1 MPRQRT
7 RLSDKDFKLLKKE
20 GMEILGESGRLF
32 PTFGNHIEDYIKF
45 DVYDLADTYI
55 KSGISEDFENDG
67 HNINLKPGNDLRKV
81 GFVRGDYKVKYFF
94 YRRLAG
100 ADEVVLTKTVG
111 DKSGIV
117 HSGDPKL
124 TGVPMGDFYVDG
136 DGKVFQ
142 GNEPPADGSP
152 PSELDVKE
160 YKFLID
166 EISADKK
173 EVRLSTLSIN
183 LDKYKDEFYSLYN
196 PVEVYRPLTG
206 VQGELSFGLFTNML
220 AGLTFNNGQAMFP
233 EPYKA
238 EFQFKTIADKDPGFN
253 QRMLNG
259 TLQVE
264 RAFITGYKTEP
275 ETSENSNWILEQPL
289 PELVLRLI
297 TPPTD
302 EVPAAIFRVEQP
314 DGAPAPS
321 GNGFS
326 YYWDFDDGNTEMS
339 GPVTS
344 HVFDDGGS
352 GNVTAV
358 VNTPNFVK
366 VLELG
371 DELQVADQ
379 VSALEDAIA
388 EQQQAMTDAMTDIIG
403 SGANILPN
411 ADFTEFVRF
420 DEDSVLDTTQG
431 DPSVVG
437 GWNPNDAEIGDIVY
451 QTDNSNAGDWPN
463 GILKNWY
470 LWADTNNG
478 GQRPIVTL
486 TNGFEDRGGVQVLR
500 RTNRGLH
507 PGNLYTSPDADPG
520 PNRQHNLGTSVGKT
534 FNVSFRF
541 RASQGT
547 DKIALQIRDTNRR
560 RAWAQFSPYLYYWS
574 ESFSFV
580 STDYNH
586 MEWYEYT
593 TEFTTEYNTHIV
605 TADADEP
612 GTSNIGKMVGGASFQ
627 FVAGTPTNDSD
638 VGSWF
643 EISDLKI
650 YQKPGTD
657 AESGTVILPTHN
669 IQFNAQSGGT
679 VSTPTGNYEHNS
691 LLEISATPASGHEFV
706 QWNDTSGANQFTD
719 IESATTFVN
728 VLHEAT
734 ISAQF
739 MTSGGVPNRTVTLS
753 GTIQYGSTGQYRFN
767 IDGANN
773 LSTKTVPQGTQV
785 TIEAVWNSSDPNTE
799 FIAWN
804 DGNEEQIRTITL
816 NNNMNLSATF
826 GITV

>member
-20 GMEILGESGRLF
+20 GMEILGASGQLF
-32 PTFGNHIEDYIKF
+32 PSFGNHIEDYIKF
-45 DVYDLADTYI
+45 DVYDLTDTYI

-124 TGVPMGDFYVDG
+124 TGGEMGAFYVDD

-142 GNEPPADGSP
+142 GEKPPVDGSE

-206 VQGELSFGLFTNML
+206 VQGDLSFGLFTNML
-220 AGLTFNNGQAMFP
+220 AGLTFNNGQAIFP
-233 EPYKA
+233 EPFKA
-238 EFQFKTIADKDPGFN
+238 EFQFKTRADKDPGFN

-420 DEDSVLDTTQG
+420 DEDSVE
-431 DPSVVG
+431 VA

-470 LWADTNNG
+470 LWADTDNG
-478 GQRPIVTL
+478 GQRPIITL
-486 TNGFEDRGGVQVLR
+486 TNGFEDKGGVQILR

-507 PGNLYTSPDADPG
+507 PGGLYTSPDAMPV
-520 PNRQHNLGTSVGKT
+520 PNRQHNLGTAVGKT
-534 FNVSFRF
+534 FIASLRF
-541 RASQGT
+541 RASQGV
-547 DKIALQIRDTNRR
+547 DKFWIGIRDTNSR
-560 RAWAQFSPYLYYWS
+560 RAWDQFSPYLYYS
-574 ESFSFV
+574 SNTINYISD
-580 STDYNH
+580 SSPYNH
-586 MEWYEYT
+586 MEWYEIT
-593 TEFTTEYNTHIV
+593 TEFTTEYNTNV
-605 TADADEP
+605 TSD
-612 GTSNIGKMVGGASFQ
+612 GKIVGGAAFQ
-627 FVAGTPTNDSD
+627 FVVGNGTDNGDI
-638 VGSWF
+638 GSWF

-679 VSTPTGNYEHNS
+679 ISTSTGNYEHNS
-691 LLEISATPASGHEFV
+691 LLEISATPASGYEFV
-706 QWNDTSGANQFTD
+706 QWNDTSGTNQFTD

-753 GTIQYGSTGQYRFN
+753 GTILYGSTGQYRFN

-785 TIEAVWNSSDPNTE
+785 TIEAVWNSSDTNTE
-799 FIAWN
+799 FISWN

-826 GITV
+826 GIAE

>member
-20 GMEILGESGRLF
+20 GMGILGESGHLF
-32 PTFGNHIEDYIKF
+32 PTFGNYIEDYIKF

-111 DKSGIV
+111 DESGIV

-124 TGVPMGDFYVDG
+124 TGVPMGDFYVDD

-142 GNEPPADGSP
+142 GNGPPADGSE

-160 YKFLID
+160 YKFFID

-196 PVEVYRPLTG
+196 PIEIYRPLTG
-206 VQGELSFGLFTNML
+206 TEGTFDFDIFSDMLSGI
-220 AGLTFNNGQAMFP
+220 TFNNGQAMFP
-233 EPYKA
+233 EPYKS
-238 EFQFKTIADKDPGFN
+238 EFQFKTKSDKDPGFSA
-253 QRMLNG
+253 RMMNG

-275 ETSENSNWILEQPL
+275 ETSENPNWILEQAL

-297 TPPTD
+297 TLATD
-302 EVPAAIFRVEQP
+302 EVPATVLRVEEP
-314 DGAPAPS
+314 DGFPAPS
-321 GNGFS
+321 GTGFS

-339 GPVTS
+339 GPETS
-344 HVFDDGGS
+344 HVFNDGGG
-352 GNVTAV
+352 GNVTVV

-379 VSALEDAIA
+379 VSALEDALT
-388 EQQQAMTDAMTDIIG
+388 EQQQALTDAMTDIIG
-403 SGANILPN
+403 SGTNILPN
-411 ADFTEFVRF
+411 ADFTELVRF
-420 DEDSVLDTTQG
+420 NEDSVEDA
-431 DPSVVG
+431 

-451 QTDNSNAGDWPN
+451 QTSDDNAGDFPN

-478 GQRPIVTL
+478 GQRSIITL
-486 TNGFEDRGGVQVLR
+486 TNGFEDKGGVQILR

-507 PGNLYTSPDADPG
+507 PGGLYTSPDADPVS
-520 PNRQHNLGTSVGKT
+520 NRQHNLGTSVGKT
-534 FNVSFRF
+534 FIASFRF
-541 RASQGT
+541 RASQGV
-547 DKIALQIRDTNRR
+547 DKYFIGIRDTNRR
-560 RAWAQFSPYLYYWS
+560 RAWRQFGPYLYYS
-574 ESFSFV
+574 STRINFV
-580 STDYNH
+580 SDSSPYNH

-593 TEFTTEYNTHIV
+593 TEFTTEYNTNVVTV
-605 TADADEP
+605 TADSP
-612 GTSNIGKMVGGASFQ
+612 GTSDIGKIVGGAAFQ
-627 FVAGTPTNDSD
+627 FVVANETENGDI
-638 VGSWF
+638 GSWF

-650 YQKPGTD
+650 YQKPGTGL
-657 AESGTVILPTHN
+657 ESGTVILPTYN
-669 IQFNAQSGGT
+669 IQFNTEPGGT
-679 VSTPTGNYEHNS
+679 VSTPTGNYEHDS
-691 LLEISATPASGHEFV
+691 LLEISAIPADGYEFV
-706 QWNDTSGANQFTD
+706 QWNDTSGVNQFTD
-719 IESATTFVN
+719 IESATTDIR

-734 ISAQF
+734 ITAQF
-739 MTSGGVPNRTVTLS
+739 MISGGVPNRTVSLG
-753 GTIQYGSTGQYRFN
+753 GTIEYGIPGQYRFN

-773 LSTKTVPQGTQV
+773 LTTKTVPEGTQV
-785 TIEAVWNSSDPNTE
+785 TIEAVWTSSYFNTG
-799 FIAWN
+799 FISWS
-804 DGNEEQIRTITL
+804 DGNEERIRTITL
-816 NNNMNLSATF
+816 NNNMNLSAHF
-826 GITV
+826 GDTGP

>member
-1 MPRQRT
+1 MSRQRT

-20 GMEILGESGRLF
+20 GMGILGESGQLF
-32 PTFGNHIEDYIKF
+32 PSFGNHIEDFIKF
-45 DVYDLADTYI
+45 DVYDMADTYI
-55 KSGISEDFENDG
+55 KSGISEDFENDSS
-67 HNINLKPGNDLRKV
+67 NINLKPGNDLRKV
-81 GFVRGDYKVKYFF
+81 GFTRGDYKVKYFF

-111 DKSGIV
+111 DESGIV

-124 TGVPMGDFYVDG
+124 TGVPMGDFYVD
-136 DGKVFQ
+136 DGGNVFQ
-142 GNEPPADGSP
+142 GNEPPADGSEP
-152 PSELDVKE
+152 GELDVKE
-160 YKFLID
+160 YKFFID

-173 EVRLSTLSIN
+173 EVRLAPQSIN

-196 PVEVYRPLTG
+196 PIEVYRPLTG
-206 VQGELSFGLFTNML
+206 VQGDFSFGLFTNML
-220 AGLTFNNGQAMFP
+220 AGLTFNNGQAVFP
-233 EPYKA
+233 EPYKS
-238 EFQFKTIADKDPGFN
+238 EFQFKIKAKDDPGFN

-264 RAFITGYKTEP
+264 RAFVTGYKTEP
-275 ETSENSNWILEQPL
+275 ETTENPNWILEQPL
-289 PELVLRLI
+289 PELVLRLV

-302 EVPAAIFRVEQP
+302 EVPAAVLRVEQP

-321 GNGFS
+321 GTKFS

-339 GPVTS
+339 GPETS
-344 HVFDDGGS
+344 HVFSDGGS
-352 GNVTAV
+352 GNVSVV

-371 DELQVADQ
+371 DQLQVADQ

-388 EQQQAMTDAMTDIIG
+388 EQQKAMTDAMTEMIG

-411 ADFTEFVRF
+411 ANFTEFVRF
-420 DEDSVLDTTQG
+420 NEDTVEDTTQG
-431 DPSVVG
+431 NPSVVG

-507 PGNLYTSPDADPG
+507 PGNLYTSPDAEPVF
-520 PNRQHNLGTSVGKT
+520 NRQHNLGTSVGKT

-547 DKIALQIRDTNRR
+547 DKVWVGVRDTNKRR
-560 RAWAQFSPYLYYWS
+560 GWTQFNPYLYYINNHFDFTS
-574 ESFSFV
+574 E
-580 STDYNH
+580 YNH
-586 MEWYEYT
+586 MEWYDYT
-593 TEFTTEYNTHIV
+593 TEFTTEYNTNQV
-605 TADADEP
+605 TTAADSP
-612 GTSNIGKMVGGASFQ
+612 GTSDIGKIVGGAAFQ
-627 FVAGTPTNDSD
+627 FVMGTPTDESD
-638 VGSWF
+638 IGSWF

-669 IQFNAQSGGT
+669 IQFSSQTGGT
-679 VSTPTGNYEHNS
+679 VSTPTGNYDHNS
-691 LLEISATPASGHEFV
+691 FMEISATPASGYEFV
-706 QWNDTSGANQFTD
+706 QWNDTSGQNQFTD
-719 IESATTFVN
+719 IESATTSVN
-728 VLHEAT
+728 ILHEAT
-734 ISAQF
+734 ITAQF
-739 MTSGGVPNRTVTLS
+739 MPSGGVPNRTITLS
-753 GTIQYGSTGQYRFN
+753 GSLIGEVVGQYRFN
-767 IDGANN
+767 IDGAYN
-773 LSTKTVPQGTQV
+773 LSTKTVPEGTEV
-785 TIEAVWNSSDPNTE
+785 TIEATWISTDDDTD
-799 FIAWN
+799 FISWN
-804 DGNEEQIRTITL
+804 DGNTDAVRTITL
-816 NNNMNLSATF
+816 NDNLSLVATF